1 MIAAIVP
8 PKIGVVSNRL
18 KTWNLGQMEAIEK
31 VASRTVLTRLFNLL

>member
-8 PKIGVVSNRL
+8 PKIGVASNRL
-18 KTWNLGQMEAIEK
+18 KTWTLGQMEAIEK